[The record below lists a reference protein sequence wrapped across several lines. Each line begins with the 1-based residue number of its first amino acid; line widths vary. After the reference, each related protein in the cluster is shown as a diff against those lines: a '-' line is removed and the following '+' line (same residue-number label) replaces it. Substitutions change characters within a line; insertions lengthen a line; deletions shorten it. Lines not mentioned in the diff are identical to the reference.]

1 MNSFY
6 SEEELSRVGFQS
18 YGKNVLVSRKVS
30 IYGASE
36 ISLGNNIR
44 IDDFCILSGKIRLG
58 HNIHLAAY
66 TALWGGECGITICDF
81 ANVSSRVCVYALSDD
96 YSGCSMT
103 NPTVPEKYKDIQNE
117 PVYIGRHVII
127 GSGST
132 ILPGVR
138 LEEGAALGAMSM
150 MKHSAKA
157 WTIYAGIPACE
168 IKPRERKLLELEREY
183 KNECD

>member
-66 TALWGGECGITICDF
+66 TALWGGSVE
-81 ANVSSRVCVYALSDD
+81 
-96 YSGCSMT
+96 
-103 NPTVPEKYKDIQNE
+103 
-117 PVYIGRHVII
+117 
-127 GSGST
+127 
-132 ILPGVR
+132 
-138 LEEGAALGAMSM
+138 
-150 MKHSAKA
+150 
-157 WTIYAGIPACE
+157 
-168 IKPRERKLLELEREY
+168 
-183 KNECD
+183 